1 LTDRESGVTRVSM
14 VGARIGVWN
23 GDLEIF
29 SKRDRRRSAAEER
42 RMNDSCIV
50 IVFLRYLARGTSVIV
65 DHGNGSER
73 DIDQQSG

>member
-29 SKRDRRRSAAEER
+29 SKRDRRRSAAE
-42 RMNDSCIV
+42 
-50 IVFLRYLARGTSVIV
+50 G
-65 DHGNGSER
+65 ER